1 MDGKISNFMQIA
13 GIRRYE
19 LTEGQ
24 ERGFRVL
31 DCDNGRLRFLLGES
45 KALDVMQMYCEGKNL
60 SFVSKNGFTLRDVP
74 FARRFEGGML
84 YTCGLDAVGDVAG
97 REMHGS
103 HHNTPAKITRAECT
117 EKGILIEAEMSE
129 TALFGQNLLFRRRI
143 ESGIGDSEIKIAD
156 TLENRGFT
164 DARYCLLYHV
174 NVGYPLFDEGAQIVF
189 DAASVTPRNDRAE
202 QNMEDVSIIRAPE
215 PGREETCYFL
225 RMNAPRVSLVNRKLG
240 KAFTLGWSGDTLP
253 RFVLWKSMASGDYA
267 LGFEP
272 ATCELDGGFAYR
284 TLPAGQSVCFSLT
297 LGAEDA

>member
-1 MDGKISNFMQIA
+1 M
-13 GIRRYE
+13 
-19 LTEGQ
+19 
-24 ERGFRVL
+24 
-31 DCDNGRLRFLLGES
+31 
-45 KALDVMQMYCEGKNL
+45 
-60 SFVSKNGFTLRDVP
+60 SKNGFTLRDIP

-143 ESGIGDSEIKIAD
+143 ESEIGDSEIKIAD

-174 NVGYPLFDEGAQIVF
+174 NVGYPLLDEGAQIVF
-189 DAASVTPRNDRAE
+189 DAASVTPRNDRAA